1 MVMWDAGLR
10 KISPCNTWYKIFYN
24 KDLKLKAQ
32 ISTVIFEKWITIAAL
47 SYCTSIP
54 TYRKARDSELWDTNL
69 LFWIGEA
76 TSNVKVA
83 IPCISWATY
92 LLTIY
97 CTKDCS
103 SRLAAES
110 ACKLGTPSWC
120 PSSAVNIQSGIYAR
134 KVPPT
139 IKRDSEPFKHTCLW
153 HHTARDFTITMYSL
167 VLWVRSIVV
176 MQITQSIGWFALSST
191 FLW

>member
-1 MVMWDAGLR
+1 MVTWDAGLR

-24 KDLKLKAQ
+24 TRPETE
-32 ISTVIFEKWITIAAL
+32 STNSTLRNRSRLQPCLIAPQFPPIGKHG
-47 SYCTSIP
+47 TVN
-54 TYRKARDSELWDTNL
+54 LWGTNL
-69 LFWIGEA
+69 LYWIGEA